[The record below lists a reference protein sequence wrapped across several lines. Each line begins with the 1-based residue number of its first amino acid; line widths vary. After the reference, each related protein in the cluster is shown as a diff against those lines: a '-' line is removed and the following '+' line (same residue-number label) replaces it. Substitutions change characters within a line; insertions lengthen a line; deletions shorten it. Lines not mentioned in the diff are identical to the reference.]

1 MVLLRHDANPNLV
14 DNKGSSPLHLAAWTG
29 DHEIVS
35 MLLTQSFHVPN
46 INLKVCEK

>member
-14 DNKGSSPLHLAAWTG
+14 DHKGSSPLHLAAWTG

-46 INLKVCEK
+46 INLKVCEN